1 MAIYTRLCIAIT
13 CCPNIRFCLHRYA
26 IYITLRIMERLNQD
40 IKNNNFQK
48 LYLLY
53 GSETYLRRNYMK
65 SLKKAIIGDDD
76 MNYSYFEGDGTDIKA
91 FIELSETMPFFSD
104 KRLIILEN
112 TGLVKSGGDEL
123 SEYLKQ
129 IPDYLYVIM
138 VEAEIDKRTKLY
150 KTFNSKGTAVEMNP
164 LTGEKQAA
172 WITGILSKSG
182 KKMTVNDIGY
192 LVSLTGDDMVNIQSE
207 LEKLINYVG
216 DRQIINA
223 GDAEQIVTRQIGDH
237 IFKMVDAMGKRD
249 QSQALGYYYDLL
261 AKREPAFKI
270 LALVIRQFNLILQA
284 KELSEKRYTDKD
296 IASKI
301 GVNPY
306 FVKDYIRQ
314 GRNFD
319 FDTLYRALEACAQAD
334 EDIKFG
340 KMSDK
345 LSVELLIIEFSK

>member
-1 MAIYTRLCIAIT
+1 
-13 CCPNIRFCLHRYA
+13 
-26 IYITLRIMERLNQD
+26 MERLNQD
-40 IKNNNFQK
+40 IKNKQFQK

-53 GSETYLRRNYMK
+53 GSESYLRRNYMK
-65 SLKKAIIGDDD
+65 SLKKEIIGDDT
-76 MNYSYFEGDGTDIKA
+76 MNYSYFEGENTDIKA
-91 FIELSETMPFFSD
+91 FKELAQTMPFFAER
-104 KRLIILEN
+104 RLIILEN
-112 TGLVKSGGDEL
+112 TGLIKSGGDEL
-123 SEYLKQ
+123 AEFLKDIPEYLH
-129 IPDYLYVIM
+129 VIM
-138 VEAEIDKRTKLY
+138 VEAEVDKRTKLF
-150 KTFNSKGTAVEMNP
+150 KTFNTKGSAVELNP
-164 LTGEKQAA
+164 LTGDKQAA
-172 WITGILSKSG
+172 WITGILAKNS
-182 KKMTVNDIGY
+182 KKMTVKDITY

-216 DRQIINA
+216 DREIITA
-223 GDAEQIVTRQIGDH
+223 QDADQIVTRQIGDH
-237 IFKMVDAMGKRD
+237 IFKMVDAMGQRD
-249 QSQALGYYYDLL
+249 QTKALSYYYDLL

-284 KELSEKRYTDKD
+284 KELYEKRYTEKD

-314 GRNFD
+314 GKNFEV
-319 FDTLYRALEACAQAD
+319 DTLKKALEACAQAD